1 MHSVPA
7 RRQTTPC
14 RDPVARAWKP
24 GPVDGTGFWSGPTRR
39 MGGAAN
45 GRNTSRWPFG
55 TPSGQRVLHQDGPP
69 GHTHQ
74 YKRASGKGPPQ
85 CPSHRHWHLRL
96 VPLRTRRKVVPDPER
111 LFFVTKGDRMLE
123 HLPIPRHEDQVAQV
137 PNDTI
142 GRELLGTIHK
152 PILPGLADPHPC
164 LGTDV
169 PCRPGSGNIARD
181 RQARRRYGSPRIHWP
196 A

>member
-14 RDPVARAWKP
+14 RDPVARAWNR
-24 GPVDGTGFWSGPTRR
+24 GPWTGRVFGVAPPNAWAGPRTVGTRPDGRSGRHQGSGFSIMTAHPVTPTGTDARP
-39 MGGAAN
+39 AKA
-45 GRNTSRWPFG
+45 
-55 TPSGQRVLHQDGPP
+55 
-69 GHTHQ
+69 
-74 YKRASGKGPPQ
+74 PPQ
-85 CPSHRHWHLRL
+85 CPSHRYWHLRL

-111 LFFVTKGDRMLE
+111 LLFVTKGDRMLE

-152 PILPGLADPHPC
+152 PILPVLADPHPC
-164 LGTDV
+164 LGIDV

-181 RQARRRYGSPRIHWP
+181 RQARRRDGSPRIHWP

>member
-1 MHSVPA
+1 MPGSRGA
-7 RRQTTPC
+7 CLEAGSRG
-14 RDPVARAWKP
+14 RD
-24 GPVDGTGFWSGPTRR
+24 GFWGWPHPTHGRGRERSEHDQMAVRDAIRAAGSPSGWPTRSHPPVQAGVR
-39 MGGAAN
+39 QRPAA
-45 GRNTSRWPFG
+45 S
-55 TPSGQRVLHQDGPP
+55 
-69 GHTHQ
+69 
-74 YKRASGKGPPQ
+74 
-85 CPSHRHWHLRL
+85 PSHRYWHLRL
-96 VPLRTRRKVVPDPER
+96 VPLRTRRKVGPDPER
-111 LFFVTKGDRMLE
+111 LLFVTKGDRMLE

-164 LGTDV
+164 LEIDV